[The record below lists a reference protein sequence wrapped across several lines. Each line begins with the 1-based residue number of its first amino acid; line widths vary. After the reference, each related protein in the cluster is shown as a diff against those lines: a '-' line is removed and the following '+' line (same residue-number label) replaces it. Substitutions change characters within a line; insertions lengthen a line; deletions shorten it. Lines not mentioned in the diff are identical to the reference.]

1 MKKSDIKEV
10 STSRRKYLKDVRLKK
25 IKIIFTQVMIVVV
38 LIGLWEIMA
47 RLGKIDNFITSQ
59 PSRIVKTFANLSSN
73 NLLEHLKIT
82 CIETLVG
89 FTLGSLMGT
98 IIAMILWWFPFI
110 SKVSEP
116 FLVILNSL
124 PKVALGQ

>member
-10 STSRRKYLKDVRLKK
+10 STSRRKYLKDIRLKK

-38 LIGLWEIMA
+38 LIGLWEMMA

-73 NLLEHLKIT
+73 NLLEHLK
-82 CIETLVG
+82 
-89 FTLGSLMGT
+89 
-98 IIAMILWWFPFI
+98 
-110 SKVSEP
+110 
-116 FLVILNSL
+116 
-124 PKVALGQ
+124 